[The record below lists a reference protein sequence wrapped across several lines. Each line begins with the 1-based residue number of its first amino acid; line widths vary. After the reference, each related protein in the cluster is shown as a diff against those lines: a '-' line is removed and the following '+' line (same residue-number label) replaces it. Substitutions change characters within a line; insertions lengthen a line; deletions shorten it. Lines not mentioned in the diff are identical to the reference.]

1 MRRESN
7 ARVTDDNWPVLPE
20 TLITGES
27 ASHYVALRTSKLG
40 YIHITASRYSDD
52 RSPRSI
58 RQIRLGVAAAGAR
71 MGLAGTNRHRAAYH
85 AAILKGD
92 L

>member
-52 RSPRSI
+52 RSPRPI
-58 RQIRLGVAAAGAR
+58 R
-71 MGLAGTNRHRAAYH
+71 
-85 AAILKGD
+85 
-92 L
+92 